1 MGRIEKGGWQE
12 LNIAKGLPVR
22 FFENLLPRSFFFQK
36 GKTLESKFLIPILES
51 KIFKSKEFRKFHK
64 EKKLIESS
72 RSQILLIKI

>member
-36 GKTLESKFLIPILES
+36 GKTLESKFFIPISE
-51 KIFKSKEFRKFHK
+51 
-64 EKKLIESS
+64 
-72 RSQILLIKI
+72 